1 MVMNPIE
8 VDPQTTDIERAA
20 WETAHRFAK
29 DVMRPAGIAL
39 DKLSAEAAIS
49 SESVLWDVIKKYRE
63 LGLNLASEDP
73 DLSPLERARL
83 RCLVLEEM
91 GWGDA
96 GLACGLATS
105 DFPTLFARMSGNPVL
120 MERFPVGTLGCWAMT
135 EPDHG
140 SDMVNLGGHL
150 NHPGAKPGRPNC
162 IARRHGDEFVISGQK
177 SAWISNATI
186 ADAVVLFCAVDMGDG
201 RSGYGAFIV
210 SLNSD
215 GVSRGKPTEK
225 LGQRPLN
232 QGEIFF
238 NDLRVPADS
247 LVIPPEHYEDAVEN
261 VLALA
266 NASMGAVFAGCARAA
281 FELAL
286 DYAKTRVQGGVPIIQ
301 HQSVKSRLFKMF
313 QKVEAAR
320 ALNRHVVTV
329 NLSRERPLVHLSMT
343 SKVTSTQAAFEVASE
358 AMQIFGGAG
367 ITHEYP
373 IEKIFRDARLSMIE
387 DGCNEVLG
395 MLAASR
401 F

>member
-1 MVMNPIE
+1 MGMHQID
-8 VDPQTTDIERAA
+8 VDPQTTEIERAV
-20 WETAHRFAK
+20 WETAHRFAR
-29 DVMRPAGIAL
+29 DMMRPAGIAL
-39 DKLSAEAAIS
+39 DRLSAEAAIAPDS
-49 SESVLWDVIKKYRE
+49 TLWDVIRKYRE
-63 LGLNLASEDP
+63 LGLNLANEDP
-73 DLSPLERARL
+73 ALAPVDRARL
-83 RCLVLEEM
+83 RCLILEEM

-120 MERFPVGTLGCWAMT
+120 MERFPEGTFGCWAMT

-150 NHPGAKPGRPNC
+150 NHPGGKITRANC
-162 IARRHGDEFVISGQK
+162 IARRDGDGFVISGQK
-177 SAWISNATI
+177 SAWISNATV
-186 ADAVVLFCAVDMGDG
+186 ADAVVLFCAVDMGNGRDG
-201 RSGYGAFIV
+201 FGAFIV
-210 SLNSD
+210 SLDVD
-215 GVSRGKPTEK
+215 GISRGRPTEK

-238 NDLRVPADS
+238 NDLRVSGDS
-247 LVIPPEHYEDAVEN
+247 LVVPPEHYNDAVEG

-266 NASMGAVFAGCARAA
+266 NMSMGSVFAGCARAA

-329 NLSRERPLVHLSMT
+329 NLSRPDPLVHLSMT
-343 SKVTSTQAAFEVASE
+343 SKITSTQAAFEVASE
-358 AMQIFGGAG
+358 AMQIFGGVG
-367 ITHEYP
+367 ITQEYP

-387 DGCNEVLG
+387 DGCNELLG